1 MIRLE
6 FYGAARSVTGSA
18 HLLRV
23 NGKTILLDCGLYQG
37 KRVESFERN
46 STFPFDP
53 KEIDVLILSHAHI
66 DHSGK
71 IPMLCKKGFD
81 GPILCTH
88 ATRDLANAMLLDSAF
103 IQQRD
108 AEFMTKKNLKK
119 GERAIEA
126 LYTVE
131 DVLGAMQQFQSVG
144 YRRTVRVTENTDLTF
159 YDAGHILGSAF
170 VVLDV
175 HLNGSKLRLCFT
187 GDMGRPNRPILRD
200 PEFVGDVDVLITES
214 TYGGRYH
221 LQDEV
226 ALDRIE
232 DIVKRTVSRNGKI
245 IVPAFS
251 VGRTQEFVFD
261 LHRLQDMNRL
271 PDIPIYVDSPLSVNA
286 TQIFRMHPECF
297 DDEIRLEILHRH
309 DPFGFDNLEYISDV
323 EDSKKLN
330 FSREPMMIISSS
342 GMCEAGRV
350 LHHLANNIEDKR
362 NTILITGYSAEH
374 TLGRRIVEKNPEL
387 SILGDKYKL
396 KAEVAVM
403 NSLSAH
409 ADRTELLGYI
419 GKFDRERLQN
429 IFLVHGDIDQ
439 QQKLSDGL
447 RTELGFNGVEIPEEG
462 NSFEI

>member
-1 MIRLE
+1 MIQLE
-6 FYGAARSVTGSA
+6 FYGATRSVTGSA

-37 KRVESFERN
+37 KRAESFERN
-46 STFPFDP
+46 RSFPFDP
-53 KEIDVLILSHAHI
+53 AEIDALILSHAHI

-71 IPMLCKKGFD
+71 IPMLCKRGFN

-88 ATRDLANAMLLDSAF
+88 ATRDLANIMLLDSAF

-108 AEFMTKKNLKK
+108 SEFMSKKHAKK
-119 GERAIEA
+119 GEPPVEP
-126 LYTVE
+126 LYTME
-131 DVLGAMQQFQSVG
+131 DVLDAVQQFQSIG
-144 YRRTVRVTENTDLTF
+144 YRRTVRVTENVDLTF

-200 PEFVGDVDVLITES
+200 PEFTGDVDVLITES
-214 TYGGRYH
+214 TYGGRFH
-221 LQDEV
+221 LKEEV

-232 DIVKRTVSRNGKI
+232 DIIKRTAARNGKI

-251 VGRTQEFVFD
+251 VGRTQELVFD
-261 LHRLQDMNRL
+261 LHRMQDLNRL

-297 DDEIRLEILHRH
+297 DDEIRKEVLQRH
-309 DPFGFDNLEYISDV
+309 DPFGFDNLEYITEV
-323 EDSKKLN
+323 NDSKNLN
-330 FSREPMMIISSS
+330 SERGPMMIISSS

-350 LHHLANNIEDKR
+350 LHHLANNVEDKR
-362 NTILITGYSAEH
+362 NTIMITGYSAEH

-387 SILGDKYKL
+387 SILGEQYKL

-409 ADRTELLGYI
+409 ADRTELLSYI
-419 GKFDRERLQN
+419 GQFHRERLQN
-429 IFLVHGDIDQ
+429 IFLVHGDYDQ
-439 QQKLSDGL
+439 QQKFSEGL
-447 RTELGFNGVEIPEEG
+447 RTELGFSRVEIPEEG
-462 NSFEI
+462 NTFEI